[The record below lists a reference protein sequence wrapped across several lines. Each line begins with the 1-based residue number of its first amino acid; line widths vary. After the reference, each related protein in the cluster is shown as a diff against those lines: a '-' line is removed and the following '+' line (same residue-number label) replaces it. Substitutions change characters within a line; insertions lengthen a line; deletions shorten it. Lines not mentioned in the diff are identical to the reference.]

1 MTQANRVEL
10 QMMAPVLDVS
20 TTGLKF
26 TTANAFANRLG
37 VLQAITYKR
46 AELRAQNVSDA
57 SVTVEVFAGADSLG
71 AVTMSANGAGV
82 VDVDLAGISGAA
94 LITAK
99 ITVGTAGT
107 GTGQVFARLD
117 IEQPLQVGRC

>member
-1 MTQANRVEL
+1 MQFMV
-10 QMMAPVLDVS
+10 PVIDVT

-26 TTANAFANRLG
+26 TTPTGFASRLG

-46 AELRAQNVSDA
+46 AELRAFNASDA
-57 SVTVEVFAGADSLG
+57 SVTVEVLAGADSLG
-71 AVTMSANGAGV
+71 TVTMGANAAGV

-99 ITVGTAGT
+99 ITVDTAGT
-107 GTGQVFARLD
+107 GTGQVFTRLD